1 MGDKVTALL
10 EKTIMLNLEED
21 DSAIN
26 MGEEGILVVFNKAE
40 YKTRCEMINASF
52 QKQVKEFYS
61 PEDTENGYIQVT
73 RKEGEPKKYPIVR
86 VKPSR
91 VV

>member
-10 EKTIMLNLEED
+10 EKTIMLHLEED

-26 MGEEGILVVFNKAE
+26 MGE
-40 YKTRCEMINASF
+40 
-52 QKQVKEFYS
+52 
-61 PEDTENGYIQVT
+61 
-73 RKEGEPKKYPIVR
+73 EGEPKKYPIVR